1 MWEMTKGNRVAGQIL
16 NILKKVYAFQLG
28 IMENRHKRKC
38 GKSRILQSSFLLRR
52 GSLPEM
58 RLQIRRKSA
67 EHVLSS

>member
-38 GKSRILQSSFLLRR
+38 GKTKLFAKLVFVWTRFDTGLLPTKFGEKLRN
-52 GSLPEM
+52 
-58 RLQIRRKSA
+58 IFF
-67 EHVLSS
+67 